1 MQKPK
6 VMKTLPLLI
15 GLALIPLT
23 ALADN
28 SNCSPTSFN
37 ELPRVGKLYVF
48 EVATTCQLNVLAEGG
63 LPELY
68 KVGIEGRKNV
78 TILSENQISN
88 SSERQ
93 ESTLSIV
100 EELTTE
106 HGDMT
111 IYGNISIVSTLNKQ
125 LSYTHKSG
133 KITATG
139 AAANTRLVVESVNVS
154 QEQAVFQV
162 GLSKVLHINKPWYAP
177 TGIFKKEVGKGL
189 KKDMTVII
197 DRHLSI
203 LSGK

>member
-1 MQKPK
+1 MQKLK
-6 VMKTLPLLI
+6 FMKTLPLLI
-15 GLALIPLT
+15 GLTLIPLT
-23 ALADN
+23 ARANN
-28 SNCSPTSFN
+28 SNCSPTSFK

-48 EVATTCQLNVLAEGG
+48 EVATTCQLNALAKGA
-63 LPELY
+63 LPGLY

-78 TILSENQISN
+78 TILSENEIAN

-100 EELTTE
+100 EELTTK
-106 HGDMT
+106 HGDM
-111 IYGNISIVSTLNKQ
+111 IIHGNISIVSALNGQ
-125 LSYTHKSG
+125 LSYTHTSG